1 MQTDL
6 QTKSFDKPHVMVID
20 DDERIRSLTSR
31 YLSGKGFLITTAVD
45 AADARAKLKYLIYDM
60 LILDVMMPGE
70 DGLSLMRSLKED
82 MPHLPVL
89 LLTALGETSDRIEG
103 LEAGADDYLA
113 KPFEPQELLLRVNA
127 ILRRMSNVVNKP
139 SNAVSLGDW
148 VFNPERGELSKKN
161 GSERGSLTT
170 VEQDLL
176 RMLAHRQNQIVSR
189 DDLAKLSGG
198 DPNSRTIDVQVTRLR
213 KKIEQDPKNPRY
225 LQTVRG
231 QGYILRP
238 DTETA

>member
-1 MQTDL
+1 MQTGL
-6 QTKSFDKPHVMVID
+6 QTKTFDKPHVMVID

-31 YLSGKGFLITTAVD
+31 YLSEKGFLITTAVD

-60 LILDVMMPGE
+60 LVLDVMMPGE

-89 LLTALGETSDRIEG
+89 LLTALGETNDRIEG

-148 VFNPERGELSKKN
+148 IFNPERGELSKKDN
-161 GSERGSLTT
+161 SERGSLTT

-238 DTETA
+238 DTETV